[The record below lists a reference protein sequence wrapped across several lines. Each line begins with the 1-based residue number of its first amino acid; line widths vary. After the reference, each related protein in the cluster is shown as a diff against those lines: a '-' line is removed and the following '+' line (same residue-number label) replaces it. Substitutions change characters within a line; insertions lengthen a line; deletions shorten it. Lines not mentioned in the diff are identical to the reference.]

1 MPSNIFPF
9 PAATGEHNAA
19 ALVDQAATLKAT
31 ITDLTERLRR
41 VNLTLAERADYK
53 PGSKTGHLAGRHFVA
68 KVQRKDYV
76 KWDQDL
82 LHDVREVMGDV
93 EFFRIFK
100 WTFEPKSAKTL
111 AGAMEFGAH
120 AELIGAARTVTE
132 GSPYIT
138 FERLE
143 DC

>member
-1 MPSNIFPF
+1 MPNRILQFPV
-9 PAATGEHNAA
+9 PAGCDTA
-19 ALVDQAATLKAT
+19 ALVDQAAALKDT
-31 ITDLTERLRR
+31 ITDLTEQLRR

-53 PGSKTGHLAGRHFVA
+53 PGSKTGHLAGRRYVA

-82 LHDVREVMGDV
+82 LHDAREVMGDV
-93 EFFRIFK
+93 EFFRVFK

-120 AELIGAARTVTE
+120 AELIQSARTVTE
-132 GSPYIT
+132 GSPYVT